1 MKICNIVHMYIATSK
16 QRSRLRQAISADHAK
31 LKKLIQHYNTVCVAA
46 AQQGILEEDILNGQF
61 SWSQLTGKVQ
71 LFF

>member
-1 MKICNIVHMYIATSK
+1 MRNIVHIYVATSK

-31 LKKLIQHYNTVCVAA
+31 LKKLIQHHNTVSVVAA
-46 AQQGILEEDILNGQF
+46 KQGILEEDILNGQF

-71 LFF
+71 IFF